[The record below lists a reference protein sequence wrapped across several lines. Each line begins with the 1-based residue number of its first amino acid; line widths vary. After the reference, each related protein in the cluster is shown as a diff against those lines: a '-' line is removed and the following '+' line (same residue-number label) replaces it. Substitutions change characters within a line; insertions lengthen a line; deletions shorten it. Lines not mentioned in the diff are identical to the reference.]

1 PRDLPS
7 LLWDRGSPVKE
18 TGKWP
23 RAIVGEGGGN
33 NISIRFFYSVSLSI
47 PQMQLTSFTH
57 VSARQHSEGGRPY
70 PSSSDSFLCGIC
82 TGALASAAISS
93 SRSLLELIPAA
104 VHAVIIAFRAGLCAS
119 EVRSSIED
127 FSDHSPEWSIVVS
140 GISTDAATKSLKEFA
155 DSKHL
160 PLTSRPYISA
170 SSSSGVT
177 ISGPPRIL
185 EDLCRFKEISGHSI
199 KKISIHAPYHAP
211 HLFSGAD
218 VDHILR
224 STSPETWA
232 SYTANIPVVSSTTG
246 SLLWAGNFRTLLKSA
261 LEEILLNPIHWE
273 KITEGIASRFRYIEA
288 SDVEVIPVATSAGQ
302 YLRRALQ
309 HAIKT
314 IHWPM
319 DSVPEHLPNDRKYP
333 LGRYDQA
340 KIAIVGISGR
350 FPSAD
355 NADAFWDLLYQG
367 RDACTEVPPSRWDVK
382 THVDP
387 SGKRK
392 NTGKVRW
399 GCWLENAAQFDAR
412 FFNMSPREAPQ
423 IDPAQRVALHTAYEA
438 LEQSGIVP
446 GRTPSTRED
455 RVGVF
460 CGTASNDW
468 CETNS
473 SQNIDTYFIPGANRA
488 FIPGRINYFFKFSG
502 PSCSV
507 DTACSSSICGIHIA
521 CNALWRGDIDTAIA
535 NGTNVLTNPDMT
547 AGLARGH
554 FLSETGNCK
563 TFDDTADGYCRGE
576 GVATV
581 ILKRLDDAI
590 ADNDPILGLILGAYT
605 NHSAEAESITRP
617 HVGAQKAIFERI
629 LNNAGTHPHDI
640 SYVEMHGTGT
650 QRGDS
655 REMQSVE
662 RNVHIA
668 LKPTPWHPTDGKPR
682 RVFINNFSAAGGNS
696 SLLIEDAPPEA
707 ELHHEPDPRT
717 VHLVAITAKCPSS
730 LRGNMNSMLEYL
742 NGRRSNDFTV
752 GRLSYTTTARRIHHP
767 HRVILSGST
776 TEEIKTALEAAISRD
791 EGAKRAIAVPK
802 PVFTFT
808 GQGSQYPG
816 MGQQLF
822 EQLSQFRSD
831 LCRFDRLGQSLGF
844 PSILPMFQATGG
856 SNVEDYTPTVVQLAN
871 TCMQLAL
878 ARLWIAWGIEPEAVV
893 GHSLGEYA
901 ALNVAGVISDA
912 DTIYLVGRR
921 AQLLQEKCNRG
932 THSMLA
938 VLQSKDTITRL
949 LAGKDYEI
957 ACINAPEETVL
968 AGTSQCIQDVQKTL
982 SSHRIK
988 TMLLRVPFAFH
999 SAQVTPILDSFRDVA
1014 KGVTFHPP
1022 KVPVVCPLLGNVVSQ
1037 DGVFGPEYLARHSR
1051 EPVNMLQA
1059 LRSANQA
1066 GIITEKCAAIEFGP
1080 QPVVSKLVKATLGPK
1095 IRVLSTLRRNN
1106 DTWQILAEGLS
1117 TFYTAGAEIRWDE
1130 YHRDFHASHKVLG
1143 LPAYCWDLKPYWMQ
1157 YVHDWSLFKG
1167 DPRVVAPAP
1176 APTIV
1181 EIPKLESTTIHRIV
1195 EEKETDGKFRIVV
1208 EADITRPDLYPLVQG
1223 HKVEGVALCTPS
1235 VYADIAFTLGDYL
1248 LDRFKPPFAE
1258 RIVDVYKM
1266 EIERALIAQEAGPQ
1280 LLRVAAEVNWS
1291 AKEALL
1297 RFYSVDAKGRQTVQH
1312 SHCEIRFT
1320 DKTLFSAVRRDIP
1333 RVKARM
1339 DEMRENSRSGKTY
1352 RFNGQMAYNMVQSV
1366 AEFHPD
1372 YKCIDEAILDN
1383 ETLEVACHVDCSRMK
1398 KGGTFHTHPG
1408 ALDGLTQ
1415 SGGFAMNANEKVKI
1429 DAELFVSHG
1438 WDGFQIFE
1446 KVTHERRTNA
1456 LPETGVAKVNKA
1468 EPGKPHTRPAAS
1480 TPAPASVKASA
1491 PSREVATPAK
1501 QAPVATLSHKQV
1513 LQAAPAA
1520 PMSMA
1525 PAPTGNRGTASDSA
1539 ASQALTFALKI
1550 LAEESGVDQA
1560 ELGDDV
1566 AFADIGVDS
1575 LLSLVIGS
1583 RFRDELSLDLEPE
1596 NLFTQCPTVK
1606 ELKALFKAELE
1617 ASSVAVN
1624 GEVPTPSAIKAIA
1637 VNQEYTPEE
1646 QDAAQQTIAH
1656 DSIPLS
1662 QASPVPE
1669 LQVDAEPVV
1678 ASPLVS
1684 ADSGPGS
1691 ASFASVLQI
1700 IAEESGVAVQDLG
1713 DDVVLADIGVDSLL
1727 ALVIGSRIRDEMSV
1741 DLDVETMLVAFPTVK
1756 DLKSRFGDGHSLD
1769 SLHEMNSSS
1778 SSLGSTFD
1786 KVDMN
1791 SDVFTPKSEAS
1802 ESGILVSAADSN
1814 VPPTTSV
1821 VLQGLP
1827 KSARQTIFLFPDGCG
1842 SATSYAGI
1850 PRVSSD
1856 TAVVGLNSPYLK
1868 NPHEMTSSIDDLINS
1883 YLNEVRRRQPSG
1895 PYHFGGWSVGG
1906 ILAYRAGQRLL
1917 NQGEHVHSLILID
1930 SPAPNHLAKLP
1941 QHFYDYCD
1949 TVGLFGQGTGKAPEW
1964 LVPHFMA
1971 SNNLMSRYY
1980 AAPLPHGKAPKTTI
1994 IWAGESGVPDYVP
2007 RPGDPEDVKF
2017 LTVSRTDFSVGPW
2030 GRLFPGSEVNVET
2043 AVGANHFSMMSFF
2056 TNENF

>member
-1 PRDLPS
+1 
-7 LLWDRGSPVKE
+7 
-18 TGKWP
+18 
-23 RAIVGEGGGN
+23 
-33 NISIRFFYSVSLSI
+33 
-47 PQMQLTSFTH
+47 
-57 VSARQHSEGGRPY
+57 
-70 PSSSDSFLCGIC
+70 
-82 TGALASAAISS
+82 
-93 SRSLLELIPAA
+93 
-104 VHAVIIAFRAGLCAS
+104 
-119 EVRSSIED
+119 
-127 FSDHSPEWSIVVS
+127 
-140 GISTDAATKSLKEFA
+140 
-155 DSKHL
+155 
-160 PLTSRPYISA
+160 
-170 SSSSGVT
+170 
-177 ISGPPRIL
+177 
-185 EDLCRFKEISGHSI
+185 
-199 KKISIHAPYHAP
+199 
-211 HLFSGAD
+211 
-218 VDHILR
+218 
-224 STSPETWA
+224 
-232 SYTANIPVVSSTTG
+232 
-246 SLLWAGNFRTLLKSA
+246 
-261 LEEILLNPIHWE
+261 
-273 KITEGIASRFRYIEA
+273 
-288 SDVEVIPVATSAGQ
+288 
-302 YLRRALQ
+302 
-309 HAIKT
+309 
-314 IHWPM
+314 
-319 DSVPEHLPNDRKYP
+319 
-333 LGRYDQA
+333 
-340 KIAIVGISGR
+340 
-350 FPSAD
+350 
-355 NADAFWDLLYQG
+355 
-367 RDACTEVPPSRWDVK
+367 
-382 THVDP
+382 
-387 SGKRK
+387 
-392 NTGKVRW
+392 
-399 GCWLENAAQFDAR
+399 
-412 FFNMSPREAPQ
+412 
-423 IDPAQRVALHTAYEA
+423 
-438 LEQSGIVP
+438 
-446 GRTPSTRED
+446 
-455 RVGVF
+455 
-460 CGTASNDW
+460 
-468 CETNS
+468 
-473 SQNIDTYFIPGANRA
+473 
-488 FIPGRINYFFKFSG
+488 
-502 PSCSV
+502 
-507 DTACSSSICGIHIA
+507 
-521 CNALWRGDIDTAIA
+521 
-535 NGTNVLTNPDMT
+535 
-547 AGLARGH
+547 
-554 FLSETGNCK
+554 
-563 TFDDTADGYCRGE
+563 
-576 GVATV
+576 
-581 ILKRLDDAI
+581 
-590 ADNDPILGLILGAYT
+590 
-605 NHSAEAESITRP
+605 
-617 HVGAQKAIFERI
+617 
-629 LNNAGTHPHDI
+629 
-640 SYVEMHGTGT
+640 
-650 QRGDS
+650 
-655 REMQSVE
+655 
-662 RNVHIA
+662 
-668 LKPTPWHPTDGKPR
+668 
-682 RVFINNFSAAGGNS
+682 
-696 SLLIEDAPPEA
+696 
-707 ELHHEPDPRT
+707 
-717 VHLVAITAKCPSS
+717 
-730 LRGNMNSMLEYL
+730 
-742 NGRRSNDFTV
+742 
-752 GRLSYTTTARRIHHP
+752 
-767 HRVILSGST
+767 
-776 TEEIKTALEAAISRD
+776 
-791 EGAKRAIAVPK
+791 
-802 PVFTFT
+802 
-808 GQGSQYPG
+808 
-816 MGQQLF
+816 
-822 EQLSQFRSD
+822 
-831 LCRFDRLGQSLGF
+831 
-844 PSILPMFQATGG
+844 MFQATGG

-938 VLQSKDTITRL
+938 VLQSKDTVTRL

-982 SSHRIK
+982 SSHKIK

-1014 KGVTFHPP
+1014 KGVTFHSP
-1022 KVPVVCPLLGNVVSQ
+1022 KIPVVCPLLGNVVSQ

-1059 LRSANQA
+1059 LHSANQA

-1130 YHRDFHASHKVLG
+1130 YHRDFHASHKVLS

-1176 APTIV
+1176 APAPAVV

-1258 RIVDVYKM
+1258 RIVDVNKK
-1266 EIERALIAQEAGPQ
+1266 EIEKALIVQEAGPQ
-1280 LLRVAAEVNWS
+1280 LLRAAAEVNWF

-1320 DKTLFSAVRRDIP
+1320 DKALFSAVQKDIP

-1383 ETLEVACHVDCSRMK
+1383 ETLEVACHVNFSRMK

-1446 KVTHERRTNA
+1446 KVTHERRYETLVHMKMVEKGLWKGDVVILSGDNLVAFIKGVTAQGVPRRLLRYILKGSTNA
-1456 LPETGVAKVNKA
+1456 LPEGGVAKANKA
-1468 EPGKPHTRPAAS
+1468 EPGKPKPHTRPAAS
-1480 TPAPASVKASA
+1480 TPVPASVKASA

-1501 QAPVATLSHKQV
+1501 QAPVATISQKQV

-1520 PMSMA
+1520 P
-1525 PAPTGNRGTASDSA
+1525 TGNRGTTSDSA
-1539 ASQALTFALKI
+1539 ALKI

-1560 ELGDDV
+1560 DLGDDV

-1606 ELKALFKAELE
+1606 ELKALFSAELE
-1617 ASSVAVN
+1617 ASSAAVN
-1624 GEVPTPSAIKAIA
+1624 GEVPTPSAVKAIA
-1637 VNQEYTPEE
+1637 VNQEYSPEE
-1646 QDAAQQTIAH
+1646 QDAAQQTMAH
-1656 DSIPLS
+1656 DSTSLS
-1662 QASPVPE
+1662 QASPASE
-1669 LQVDAEPVV
+1669 RQVDAEPAAV
-1678 ASPLVS
+1678 SPLMS

-1727 ALVIGSRIRDEMSV
+1727 ALVIGSRIRDEMSA

-1756 DLKSRFGDGHSLD
+1756 DLKSRFGDGHPLD
-1769 SLHEMNSSS
+1769 NLHEVNSSS
-1778 SSLGSTFD
+1778 SSLSSTFE
-1786 KVDMN
+1786 KVEMD

-1856 TAVVGLNSPYLK
+1856 TAVVGLNSPYLR
-1868 NPHEMTSSIDDLINS
+1868 NPHEMTTRIDDLIIS
-1883 YLNEVRRRQPSG
+1883 YLNEVLRRQPSG
-1895 PYHFGGWSVGG
+1895 PYHFGGWSIGG
-1906 ILAYRAGQRLL
+1906 ILAYRASQRLL
-1917 NQGEHVHSLILID
+1917 NEGECVHSLILID
-1930 SPAPNHLAKLP
+1930 SPAPNCLAKLP

-1971 SNNLMSRYY
+1971 SNNLMSEYY

-2043 AVGANHFSMMSFF
+2043 AVGANHFSMMHEEKHARKLAAFL
-2056 TNENF
+2056 EHAMA